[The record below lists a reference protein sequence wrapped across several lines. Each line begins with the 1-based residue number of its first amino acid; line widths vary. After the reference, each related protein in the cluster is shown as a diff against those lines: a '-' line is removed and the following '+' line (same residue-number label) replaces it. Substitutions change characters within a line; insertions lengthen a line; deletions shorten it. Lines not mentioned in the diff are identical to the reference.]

1 LRRGR
6 RKRKLLIADGEGNI
20 RRGTA
25 KYIALHTD
33 RFEKICEAANGQ
45 EAIDCILQHLPDLVL
60 LDVQMPGKNGIDVM
74 REAEEAGAA
83 PVFAILSGYD
93 EFAYAQQALRYGAKE
108 YLLKPVR
115 AADILACPNRL
126 ADLYCEEEK
135 KPPAPDGGTTAE
147 RLTARA
153 KEVVSEHYMERL
165 SLSVVAEKIGCSD
178 NYLST
183 IFSQEAGCGFV
194 DYLNRFRV
202 ERACLYLQQ
211 RTLKTYEIAYRVGFQ
226 DEKYFARV
234 FRKVMGVSPK
244 QYAEG
249 KTGEPSGGVPA
260 ESS

>member
-1 LRRGR
+1 MRRGR
-6 RKRKLLIADGEGNI
+6 RKRKLLIADDEGNI

-115 AADILACPNRL
+115 AADILAC
-126 ADLYCEEEK
+126 
-135 KPPAPDGGTTAE
+135 
-147 RLTARA
+147 
-153 KEVVSEHYMERL
+153 
-165 SLSVVAEKIGCSD
+165 
-178 NYLST
+178 
-183 IFSQEAGCGFV
+183 
-194 DYLNRFRV
+194 
-202 ERACLYLQQ
+202 LYLQQ
-211 RTLKTYEIAYRVGFQ
+211 RTLKTYEIAYRMDFQ

-249 KTGEPSGGVPA
+249 KTGEPSGGAPA